1 MARTRDHHAHAQRR
15 AAFVDLAQQLIAV
28 KGYEQLSVQELL
40 DQTGSSKGA
49 FYHYF
54 DGKSELLSAVV
65 ERMVDAVLETVQPM
79 IDDPQLSAIEKLE
92 GLFGRIGS
100 WKTQRKELLLALMAG
115 WYSDDNALTR
125 ERFRRE
131 VLARMLPLLS
141 RIVRQGAEE
150 GRFRVGDP
158 QGAADVLIALLLG
171 MNDRAGRLFLDRQTD
186 RVSYEE
192 VVEIFRGFAEAF
204 DRILGLPPGT
214 LHLMDEEITHAWFA
228 EPLLDT
234 AANAANGTNAANGK
248 EH

>member
-1 MARTRDHHAHAQRR
+1 
-15 AAFVDLAQQLIAV
+15 
-28 KGYEQLSVQELL
+28 
-40 DQTGSSKGA
+40 
-49 FYHYF
+49 
-54 DGKSELLSAVV
+54 
-65 ERMVDAVLETVQPM
+65 MVDAVLETVQPM

-192 VVEIFRGFAEAF
+192 VVEIFRGYAEAF

-214 LHLMDEEITHAWFA
+214 LRLMDEEIARVWFA
-228 EPLLDT
+228 EPLI
-234 AANAANGTNAANGK
+234 AAAPPAAIDSNRK